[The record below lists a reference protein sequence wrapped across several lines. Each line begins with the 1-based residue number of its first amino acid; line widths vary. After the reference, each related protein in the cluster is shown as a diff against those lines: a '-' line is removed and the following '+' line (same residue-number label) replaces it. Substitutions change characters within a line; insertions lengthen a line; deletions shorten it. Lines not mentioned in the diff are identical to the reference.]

1 MSLPPGPHARRLR
14 RLRARSRRGVALIM
28 VLAAIVVLTVFL
40 TQTQEDSSSA
50 LAAALADRDALRA
63 EYLARSA
70 VNLSRLLVGTEP
82 TVRRA
87 VAPIL
92 MMINPKG
99 KPPQIPVWAF
109 SDQVLGLFNDSTGA
123 ESFQMLSGV
132 DPTTA
137 TNVGIG
143 SDGHFTVAIVDE
155 DSKININVAARGD
168 VISEMRIAGQ
178 LIGLMSPVQYNPLFE
193 SPDPDEQSSD
203 RSAICGAIID
213 WADYDENLQVC
224 DVLNQTATATG
235 SEDNY
240 YQTIGLPYL
249 RKNAAYD
256 SLDELRLVRGISDEF
271 WATFVD
277 PSPDKPDKRVL
288 TVWGQGKVNV
298 NTANALTLLA
308 VVCSGAPEAEL
319 CIDPI
324 QAEAFVMAV
333 TLARSFTA
341 GAPLFG
347 SAQDFINMMK
357 GAGMVGP
364 VLAGLG
370 VTPVQFRSEAEM
382 KKLIAVESKM
392 FSIYADGVIPG
403 PQHETHVRI
412 HAVVDFRQSQ
422 DLPTP
427 MVELSGEGA
436 AGGSTG
442 QLSGQ
447 QLRAPGLEPGAG
459 KTSGISG
466 PQQELTAEQLTAAL
480 TTNPLGQVVY
490 WRIE

>member
-1 MSLPPGPHARRLR
+1 MTAKSPHPALQRRR
-14 RLRARSRRGVALIM
+14 RRAAESRRGVALVM
-28 VLAAIVVLTVFL
+28 VLGAIVVLTVFL
-40 TQTQEDSSSA
+40 TQVQEDSSSG

-63 EYLARSA
+63 EYHARSA
-70 VNLSRLLVGTEP
+70 INLSRLLVGTEP

-109 SDQVLGLFNDSTGA
+109 SDQVLGLFNDSSGA
-123 ESFQMLSGV
+123 ESFQALSGV
-132 DPTTA
+132 DTATA
-137 TNVGIG
+137 TNVGLG
-143 SDGHFTVAIVDE
+143 SDGHFTVAIIDE
-155 DSKININVAARGD
+155 DSKINVNVAARGD

-178 LIGLMSPVQYNPLFE
+178 LMGLLAPIQYNPMFE
-193 SPDPDEQSSD
+193 NPDPDGQYSD
-203 RSAICGAIID
+203 RATICGALID
-213 WADYDENLQVC
+213 WADYDETANPC
-224 DVLNQTATATG
+224 DVMSQGPVSTG

-256 SLDELRLVRGISDEF
+256 SLEEMRLVRGISDEF

-308 VVCSGAPEAEL
+308 VVCSGAPDAEL
-319 CIDPI
+319 CIDPV
-324 QAEAFVMAV
+324 QAQAFVMAV

-347 SAQDFINMMK
+347 SAQDFLSMMK

-364 VLAGLG
+364 LLEGLG
-370 VTPVQFRSEAEM
+370 VKPVQFRSESEM
-382 KKLIAVESKM
+382 KKVISTESKM

-403 PQHETHVRI
+403 SRQETHVRI

-422 DLPTP
+422 DLPSLIYDTGQGTDG
-427 MVELSGEGA
+427 SGTNPPVQAPGVQQP
-436 AGGSTG
+436 AGGAKIT
-442 QLSGQ
+442 
-447 QLRAPGLEPGAG
+447 
-459 KTSGISG
+459 G
-466 PQQELTAEQLTAAL
+466 PQQELTAEQMAAAL